1 MQGKDN
7 PVAPIRPN
15 FWISIASGPR
25 FERLRIIPTSVPQEV
40 HNRYKNACV
49 TLPSPPIFKGEEKL
63 MPCGM
68 RYPEPSRTRPN
79 FFIPI
84 LAVGSYVAPFLILL
98 LINAVFHII
107 PGIPEFRKEIYDLD
121 SGWHV
126 SDLSFAFWAFV
137 ALGLP
142 MATGAFTAMLLS
154 KNTRMSLKGKVITWS
169 AIVIPV
175 CVIVCLLVAVVRY
188 AIIDT
193 YGFRGS

>member
-1 MQGKDN
+1 
-7 PVAPIRPN
+7 
-15 FWISIASGPR
+15 
-25 FERLRIIPTSVPQEV
+25 
-40 HNRYKNACV
+40 
-49 TLPSPPIFKGEEKL
+49 
-63 MPCGM
+63 M
-68 RYPEPSRTRPN
+68 RYPEPFRTRPN